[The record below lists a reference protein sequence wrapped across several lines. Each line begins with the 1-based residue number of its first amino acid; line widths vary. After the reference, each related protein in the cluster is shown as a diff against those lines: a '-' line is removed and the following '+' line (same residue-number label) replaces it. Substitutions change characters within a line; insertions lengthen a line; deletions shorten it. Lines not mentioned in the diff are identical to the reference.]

1 MLPLGLVLLAFA
13 LRLYHLTFQSL
24 WRDEVDSLRFA
35 TRALSEL
42 LATFRKPGENG
53 PLFFLELRPWLA
65 AAGHSEFAL
74 RFPSA
79 LAGTLAVPIIFVL
92 VRRLAGKWPAAIA
105 ALLAA
110 TAPYLVW
117 YGQEA
122 KMYAALTA
130 LVPLALWLTLEA
142 ARRGGWWRWLLLY
155 VVTSLCFYT
164 HLLAALV
171 VPLQAIWFL
180 LLLFR
185 PEAHAGRGATADENV
200 TAPLGPVSDR
210 ARPGMERGG
219 SVSPSWPT
227 GQGDRPQQGA
237 IFRTVHRGR
246 WLAPVLYLTTLILP
260 YLPLAWWQLKL
271 WLSPTFQ
278 TGHPFVPLSDILTVL
293 AVAFSRGVLPVQR
306 WYAIFL
312 SVPAFL
318 AMMAGIGLW
327 TAGEKE
333 TDHRHHLGRWRAVAL
348 LLTWLLLPP
357 LAVYGISL
365 GMPIFTDRYLIWVMP
380 AFLALVGMGIV
391 ALGHIWRPLG
401 LVVAILILTL
411 SLADV
416 AAQANRPIKA
426 DFRATAH
433 FVAAHQRPEDLLI
446 FQIPYNRFT
455 YEYYSGPIRQWLNG
469 PYTNDGMSEDA
480 VAAELARGTAGAS
493 AVWLIA
499 SEMPLWDAR
508 GLTGQWL
515 TAHGSVTDRG
525 EFTRVTA
532 TRYALQT
539 SNE

>member
-1 MLPLGLVLLAFA
+1 M
-13 LRLYHLTFQSL
+13 
-24 WRDEVDSLRFA
+24 E
-35 TRALSEL
+35 
-42 LATFRKPGENG
+42 
-53 PLFFLELRPWLA
+53 
-65 AAGHSEFAL
+65 
-74 RFPSA
+74 
-79 LAGTLAVPIIFVL
+79 
-92 VRRLAGKWPAAIA
+92 
-105 ALLAA
+105 
-110 TAPYLVW
+110 
-117 YGQEA
+117 
-122 KMYAALTA
+122 
-130 LVPLALWLTLEA
+130 
-142 ARRGGWWRWLLLY
+142 RGGSVSPSWPTGQGDR
-155 VVTSLCFYT
+155 
-164 HLLAALV
+164 
-171 VPLQAIWFL
+171 PQQGAI
-180 LLLFR
+180 FR
-185 PEAHAGRGATADENV
+185 TEAHAGRGATADENV

>member
-185 PEAHAGRGATADENV
+185 TEAHAGRGATADENV